1 MLNLRD
7 CHALLFVC
15 ITATLL
21 SSCKGVTNEEYF
33 KTSFYQNEDKL
44 KRLNHMI
51 DSLIV
56 PQLDHTEYTRYIIVD
71 CEKEGGKSHSN
82 KVCNPM
88 ITDLMRELKVTSVN
102 LEKGPCDAT
111 DRYSLYIY
119 KLNSQNE
126 DKDIN
131 HYYYY
136 HDLCDNRTEAKMG
149 KDYTYIPFSDHWSL
163 FVGKN

>member
-1 MLNLRD
+1 MKLNLRAVN
-7 CHALLFVC
+7 ALFSVC
-15 ITATLL
+15 IIATLL
-21 SSCKGVTNEEYF
+21 SACKGESNEEYF

-56 PQLDHTEYTRYIIVD
+56 PQLDHTEYTRYIVVD
-71 CEKEGGKSHSN
+71 CEKDGAGVHAN
-82 KVCNPM
+82 KVCNPA

-111 DRYSLYIY
+111 DKYSLYIY
-119 KLNSQNE
+119 KLNAENE
-126 DKDIN
+126 DIN

-136 HDLCDNRTEAKMG
+136 HDLCDNRTEAKIG
-149 KDYTYIPFSDHWSL
+149 KDFTYIPFSDHWSL